1 MNSIRRF
8 LSLLLFGFLIC
19 DQSAKAQPPQE
30 LWVTAYYAGW
40 KQGQANN
47 GLLPAEDID
56 YTALSHIIHFALVPN
71 RDGTLDNMSNNITEI
86 NSSRLVSLA
95 HAAGKKVL
103 ITVGGW
109 GTDAG
114 FRGAT
119 DPSNLNSF
127 VDRLVNFM
135 SSRGYDGIDID
146 WEVLQDYDSQPYS
159 KFVELLGTRCSAVNP
174 RPLITAAVASQPRLI
189 AALEKYFDQI
199 YVMTY
204 DFSSA
209 WPGWVTWHNSPIKDG
224 GVQFPSSGRPLPSVD
239 KMADDFIAAGL
250 PKRKLGI
257 GIDFYGYVWR
267 GGSGTPT
274 IGASA
279 PGQSWTT
286 PPQVEPN
293 VPYFTIYKDY
303 YRPEYYRWDTLAQAA
318 YLSIHPSPDLADKFV
333 SYDDEHTCRSKVEY
347 ARGKGIGG
355 VFIWELGGGYLPA
368 TFSER
373 DRLLQAVKQA
383 ALGGQGPLRAPLLES
398 PRDGAK
404 IAEADPVF
412 QWRPVPGATS
422 YLVQISS
429 DAAFKSVT
437 IQDSVI
443 SDTLSRI
450 RKLKTG
456 STYYWRVGARSA
468 ATTSPFSNT
477 WSFKTSK

>member
-1 MNSIRRF
+1 MSRIRRF
-8 LSLLLFGFLIC
+8 LILLLFGFLAH
-19 DQSAKAQPPQE
+19 DPAAKAQPSAD
-30 LWVTAYYAGW
+30 LWVSAYFAGW
-40 KQGQANN
+40 KQGPAND
-47 GLLPAEDID
+47 GSLPADDID
-56 YTALSHIIHFALVPN
+56 FTALTHIIHFSIVPN
-71 RDGTLDNMSNNITEI
+71 RDGTLDLASNNITEI

-103 ITVGGW
+103 ISLGGW
-109 GTDAG
+109 GSDVG

-127 VDRLVNFM
+127 VDRLMNFM
-135 SSRGYDGIDID
+135 TSRGYDGFDID
-146 WEVLQDYDSQPYS
+146 WEVLQDYDSQQYS
-159 KFVELLGTRCSAVNP
+159 RFVELLSTRCSAINP
-174 RPLITAAVASQPRLI
+174 RPLMTAAVASQPTLI

-199 YVMTY
+199 LIMTY
-204 DFSSA
+204 DFSGA

-224 GVQFPSSGRPLPSVD
+224 GVQFPGTARTLPSVD

-250 PKRKLGI
+250 PKQKLGI
-257 GIDFYGYVWR
+257 GIDFYGYVWS

-286 PPQVEPN
+286 PPHVEAN

-347 ARGKGIGG
+347 AKSKGIGG
-355 VFIWELGGGYLPA
+355 IFIWELGGGYLPA
-368 TFSER
+368 TFPER
-373 DRLLQAVKQA
+373 DRLLRAVKA
-383 ALGGQGPLRAPLLES
+383 ATMGGQAPLRAPLLES
-398 PRDGAK
+398 PRDGTK
-404 IAEADPVF
+404 ITEADPVF
-412 QWRPVPGATS
+412 RWHPVPGATS

-437 IQDSVI
+437 IRDSVI
-443 SDTLSRI
+443 SDTLARV
-450 RKLKTG
+450 RKLKSG
-456 STYYWRVGARSA
+456 SAFYWRVGASNRS
-468 ATTSPFSNT
+468 TTSPFSNT
-477 WSFKTSK
+477 WSFRMSK